1 MRLGELAL
9 STITTLGLAAI
20 NWMVIPSEN
29 ITPSPAPIVE
39 PAIAE
44 PTTCAEVLQQAM
56 QAQYSIHW
64 YKPFVALALEANLDT
79 EPELLEVNLDLAYQP
94 VVVNAD
100 ARSALVAQSIAAI
113 QSVQDEPLCQ

>member
-9 STITTLGLAAI
+9 STITTLGLAAA
-20 NWMVIPSEN
+20 NWLFIPHEG

-64 YKPFVALALEANLDT
+64 YKPFVALALEANLET
-79 EPELLEVNLDLAYQP
+79 APELLEVNLDLAYQP

-100 ARSALVAQSIAAI
+100 ARSALVGQSVAAI

>member
-44 PTTCAEVLQQAM
+44 PSTCAEVLQQAM
-56 QAQYSIHW
+56 QAQHSIHW
-64 YKPFVALALEANLDT
+64 YKLFVARALEANLET
-79 EPELLEVNLDLAYQP
+79 APELLEVNLDLAYQP

-100 ARSALVAQSIAAI
+100 ARSALVGQSIAAI
-113 QSVQDEPLCQ
+113 QSVQGEPLCR